1 MKVSVIGLGYV
12 GSVAAAGL
20 AAAGHDVL
28 GIDIDLER
36 VEAYRN
42 GIVPIKEPGLSKLIL
57 EGSERRTLR
66 FLHTDEVEEWLGDAI
81 IIATGTPPTESGA
94 ADLSYV
100 WSAVSW
106 VKEKQPD
113 GGVIVMKST
122 VPPGT
127 GMRLLEALLDDT
139 SLSYSSNP
147 EFLREGQAV
156 SDWFHP
162 DRIVIGGKDE
172 QAVETTERMYQTI
185 SAPVVTTDI
194 TSAEM
199 IKYAANAFLATK
211 ISFINEIATLCDRL
225 DATIDDVVKGIA
237 FDPRI
242 GSTFLRA
249 GVGYGGSCFPKDTR
263 ALDHLA
269 LTNGHSFELLRAV
282 IAVNNRQR
290 LLPLFALRD
299 ELGPLSGVTVGILGL
314 AFKPQTDDI
323 RESPSIEL
331 IRFLVQGGASV
342 KACDPMATSHAQEVV
357 PDSVILLDNPLDCA
371 DGVQALILMTEWT
384 QFTEANWEEIA
395 RRMRPPH
402 ILFDGRNALDP
413 NEMLRLGFAYRGV
426 GRQGV
431 VSAWIPEKSLH
442 SRIASL

>member
-1 MKVSVIGLGYV
+1 MV
-12 GSVAAAGL
+12 
-20 AAAGHDVL
+20 H
-28 GIDIDLER
+28 
-36 VEAYRN
+36 
-42 GIVPIKEPGLSKLIL
+42 
-57 EGSERRTLR
+57 
-66 FLHTDEVEEWLGDAI
+66 F
-81 IIATGTPPTESGA
+81 
-94 ADLSYV
+94 
-100 WSAVSW
+100 
-106 VKEKQPD
+106 
-113 GGVIVMKST
+113 
-122 VPPGT
+122 
-127 GMRLLEALLDDT
+127 
-139 SLSYSSNP
+139 
-147 EFLREGQAV
+147 
-156 SDWFHP
+156 
-162 DRIVIGGKDE
+162 
-172 QAVETTERMYQTI
+172 
-185 SAPVVTTDI
+185 
-194 TSAEM
+194 TSAF
-199 IKYAANAFLATK
+199 Y
-211 ISFINEIATLCDRL
+211 R
-225 DATIDDVVKGIA
+225 
-237 FDPRI
+237 
-242 GSTFLRA
+242 
-249 GVGYGGSCFPKDTR
+249 
-263 ALDHLA
+263 
-269 LTNGHSFELLRAV
+269 HSFELLRAV

-331 IRFLVQGGASV
+331 IRFLVQEGASV

-442 SRIASL
+442 SRIGSL